1 MSDKEEKKANS
12 SGTRPEKKKKV
23 KKISTKLLTY
33 IVPLVTATVVVL
45 IVVSYRLA
53 STRMTEMATETLES
67 SIANQA
73 DNIDA
78 WLSENLKYFST
89 VKYLIEKDDPSDE
102 NLQLVLDTYY
112 GFNKNSPEGFYI
124 GTSDGKLFKAAESSI
139 EVSDVKNSTW
149 YKQGMSRV
157 DIAYG
162 TAYQNAQGTT
172 VVSATGI
179 LNDGEPGIKVFG
191 ADVPI
196 NQISIIVNSGVKM
209 KDASSFLVDTN
220 DNTILAHR
228 TASLVSTKL
237 SDSSSDVLLSGAA
250 KAINENDLTT
260 KTIGNYMV
268 AFSEVSGTDW
278 VLVSYIPTAIILKS
292 LNQMSNF
299 LLIIGVIA
307 VLLVVFAILYVVKK
321 VIAPL
326 AHISENIT
334 AMSEGDFTI
343 EVDSSSNDE
352 IGLMGSKVS
361 DFVASMRKM
370 LKSISEESEKLQEES
385 DNSDRVSKTMYDA
398 SQSQAEAMQQLNETV
413 DQLATAVN
421 DIAQNATVLAGV
433 VADTRDN
440 SEKANQSMKDTVEIS
455 KKGRDDMEKLS
466 TAMEGIEQA
475 NEELVESINKVGA
488 ASEEITNIVG
498 MIGEIAEETNL
509 LSLNA
514 SIEAARAGEA
524 GKGFAV
530 VATQIAKLA
539 QTSAESA
546 QNIGN
551 LIEEV
556 HKLIGNAVGQ
566 ADASAKSIRENS
578 ELINIAV
585 GTFDQIYTNIQD
597 SNQLIEAMIEDVG
610 KVDDVATNVAA
621 ISEEQAASADEI
633 LATSENMVEMANN
646 ITRSSQDVADNSH
659 ELANTSATLTDHV
672 QQFKI

>member
-1 MSDKEEKKANS
+1 MSEEKKTKGS
-12 SGTRPEKKKKV
+12 ELKPEKKKKV

-33 IVPLVTATVVVL
+33 IVPLVTAMVVVL
-45 IVVSYRLA
+45 ILVSNRIA

-67 SIANQA
+67 SISNQA
-73 DNIDA
+73 DNIEA
-78 WLSENLKYFST
+78 WLSENLKFFST
-89 VKYLIEKDDPSDE
+89 VKYLVEKQEPTEE
-102 NLQLVLDTYY
+102 NFQKVLDAYY

-124 GTSDGKLFKAAESSI
+124 GTSDGKLYKAAESSI
-139 EVSDVKNSTW
+139 SVSDVANSTW
-149 YKQGMSRV
+149 YKQGISRV
-157 DIAYG
+157 DMAYG

-172 VVSATGI
+172 VISATGI
-179 LNDGEPGIKVFG
+179 VNDGQDGLKVIG
-191 ADVPI
+191 ADVPL

-209 KDASSFLVDTN
+209 KNAKSFLVDTN
-220 DNTILAHR
+220 DNTILAHP
-228 TASLVSTKL
+228 TSSLVSTTL
-237 SDSSSDVLLSGAA
+237 SETSGDALLSGAA
-250 KAINENDLTT
+250 TAIINSDLTT
-260 KTIGNYMV
+260 KTIANNMV
-268 AFSEVSGTDW
+268 AFSEITGTDW
-278 VLVSYIPTAIILKS
+278 VLVSYIPNDIILAS
-292 LNQMSNF
+292 VNQMSNF
-299 LLIIGVIA
+299 LILIGVIA
-307 VLLVVFAILYVVKK
+307 VLLVVAAILYVVKR
-321 VIAPL
+321 VVAPL
-326 AHISENIT
+326 ANISKNIT

-343 EVDSSSNDE
+343 NVDSGSDDE
-352 IGLMGSKVS
+352 IGAMGGMIS
-361 DFVASMRKM
+361 DFVQSMRKM
-370 LKSISEESEKLQEES
+370 LRSISDESEKLQSES
-385 DNSDRVSKTMYDA
+385 DNSDRVSKIMFDA
-398 SQSQAEAMQQLNETV
+398 SESQAEAMKQLNETV

-421 DIAQNATVLAGV
+421 EIASNATTLASV

-466 TAMEGIEQA
+466 TAMDGIEEA
-475 NEELVESINKVGA
+475 NKELVESINKVGA

-566 ADASAKSIRENS
+566 ADASARSIQENS
-578 ELINIAV
+578 ELISIAV

-597 SNQLIEAMIEDVG
+597 SNQLIEAMIKDVG
-610 KVDDVATNVAA
+610 QVDDVATNVAA
-621 ISEEQAASADEI
+621 IAEEQAASADEI

-646 ITRSSQDVADNSH
+646 ITKSSQDVADNSH
-659 ELANTSATLTDHV
+659 ELASTSATLTDHV

>member
-23 KKISTKLLTY
+23 KKISTKLLSY

-102 NLQLVLDTYY
+102 NLQIVLDTYY

-307 VLLVVFAILYVVKK
+307 VLLVVVAILYVVKK

-498 MIGEIAEETNL
+498 MIGEIAEET
-509 LSLNA
+509 
-514 SIEAARAGEA
+514 RAGEA